1 MVHEKAADGTMP
13 NTASLSTLSLWA
25 KEYLRKG
32 NYDKAEEYYSKA
44 FSFGGLN

>member
-44 FSFGGLN
+44 FFFGGLN